1 MAVVIPVSVSS
12 APSAP
17 PLSGLVA
24 ELFWVSAD
32 GRIASDLGGAP
43 VIDGVA
49 TIDVPPR
56 PQGLRWAIRIR
67 DDPTGSAAYRSGP
80 LGRLPSGGRGP
91 MSGGTIR
98 IHRGGGVVGL
108 DSLDGAE
115 SLLRERVRA
124 MLPRP
129 LRFAALELGS
139 DAEGRYV
146 LTLSGRME
154 LAGMRLAFEYRR
166 AFRVAGALDPG
177 RPARAAV
184 AWPEGPARGADGP
197 LRRFAGA
204 LDAVLAA
211 AIEAQLG
218 ASAIHLAHLMCFAD
232 GVGFAPATASL
243 TRLEIFPPDTF
254 PGVDA
259 KITLC
264 AGAIVGAFVVP
275 EHPIVVG

>member
-1 MAVVIPVSVSS
+1 MAAVIPVSVSS

-17 PLSGLVA
+17 PLAGMIA
-24 ELFWVSAD
+24 ELFWVSTD
-32 GRIASDLGGAP
+32 GQIVRELGRAP
-43 VIDGVA
+43 VVDGVA

-56 PQGLRWAIRIR
+56 PQGLRWAVRIR
-67 DDPTGSAAYRSGP
+67 DDVTGSAAYRSGP

-98 IHRGGGVVGL
+98 IHRGGGILGL

-115 SLLRERVRA
+115 SLLRERLA
-124 MLPRP
+124 ATLPRP
-129 LRFAALELGS
+129 LRFGGVELGS

-154 LAGMRLAFEYRR
+154 IAGQRLAFEYRR
-166 AFRVAGALDPG
+166 AFRLAGGLDPG
-177 RPARAAV
+177 RPARAVV
-184 AWPEGPARGADGP
+184 AWPEGPVRIGWP
-197 LRRFAGA
+197 LRPFAEV

-211 AIEAQLG
+211 AVEAQLS
-218 ASAIHLAHLMCFAD
+218 ASALHVAHLMCFAD
-232 GVGFAPATASL
+232 NAGFVPTTASL

-275 EHPIVVG
+275 EPPIVVG